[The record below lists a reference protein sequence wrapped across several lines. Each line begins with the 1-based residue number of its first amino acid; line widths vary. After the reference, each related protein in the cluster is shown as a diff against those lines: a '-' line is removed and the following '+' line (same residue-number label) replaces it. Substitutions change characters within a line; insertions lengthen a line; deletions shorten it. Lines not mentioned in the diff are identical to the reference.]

1 MNIGTF
7 SPTDEVSRDKAGND
21 DVRSLRDKE
30 ATDDELINKAS
41 FGQFQ

>member
-1 MNIGTF
+1 MNIRDLQF
-7 SPTDEVSRDKAGND
+7 NRQVSRDKAGND
-21 DVRSLRDKE
+21 DVRSLRGKE